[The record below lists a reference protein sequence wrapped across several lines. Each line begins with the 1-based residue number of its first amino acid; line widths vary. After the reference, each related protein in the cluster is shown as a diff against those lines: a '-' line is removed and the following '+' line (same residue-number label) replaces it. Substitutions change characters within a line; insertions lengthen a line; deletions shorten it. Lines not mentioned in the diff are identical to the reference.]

1 MVFLLEFGAPE
12 NLVLI
17 WLVPLVVLVCFFAE
31 KIRKKRLRLVG
42 IIRDEPFGKHTPP
55 TSFFR
60 WLVKTMMLSG
70 AALCLVL
77 AVAKPR
83 WGFEWIDAKQRGAD
97 IMIAVDVSK
106 SMLAPDVSPSRLER
120 ARRKVS
126 DLLDR
131 MSGDRVGLVAFA
143 GTSFVQC
150 PLTMDYG
157 AVRLFLS
164 YLDPEL
170 IPTQGTDLGS
180 AIDMSLAGLFD
191 GAPEGT
197 TTGRAIII
205 MTDGEDQ
212 EGRGLKAAEAAKAKG
227 VKIYT
232 MTIGSE
238 EGSPIHEPGGGFK
251 KDRIGNMVISKPNES
266 AVKAL
271 SLATGG
277 SHVRSVAGDGDIEA
291 LYDNGILKEIDR
303 FENQEI
309 RTKRWH
315 ERFQWFL
322 AAALFLLF
330 LEPLVRDVR
339 GIKISSKPKAA
350 KGIHALGLMVLAL
363 AALTLSERGMAAS
376 MSEAHKYYTDK
387 DYEKAAKAFSELEK
401 EEPDNPEVT
410 YNRAVSQY
418 RNGDFQGASEG
429 FGRSAGAKDKA
440 LQEKSWYNLG
450 NSLSYMQKFKEA
462 VDAYENTLK
471 LNPENV
477 KAKENLELVK
487 KLLEQQKEQQKQNQN
502 QKQDDKDKKE
512 GEQEDQQDQDG
523 QQQKDQQQSE
533 EQKGQEVQEKE
544 KQSGQEGEQKENQ
557 SQGQENQTGE
567 TKPDEKKEG
576 DKGQQSEAEKKD
588 EEGKGKDEQQQK
600 KSAEED
606 KNANEKE
613 ESQSG
618 DNANH
623 NQEGGQ
629 ELKQSKTYSTDQAK
643 QLLRSVEDKIKT
655 YRYMEQSGTS
665 QQDDPEKDW

>member
-1 MVFLLEFGAPE
+1 MVFYLEFGAPE

-42 IIRDEPFGKHTPP
+42 VIRDEPLGKHAAP

-60 WLVKTMMLSG
+60 WLAKTIMLAG
-70 AALCLVL
+70 AVTCLVL

-97 IMIAVDVSK
+97 IIIAVDVSK

-131 MSGDRVGLVAFA
+131 MTGDRVGLVAFA

-164 YLDPEL
+164 YLDPEM

-180 AIDMSLAGLFD
+180 AIDMSLAGLFE

-197 TTGRAIII
+197 STGRAIII

-232 MTIGSE
+232 LSIGSD
-238 EGSPIHEPGGGFK
+238 EGTLIPEPGGGFK
-251 KDRIGNMVISKPNES
+251 KDRTGNLVISKPNEP
-266 AVKAL
+266 AL
-271 SLATGG
+271 RAISQATGG
-277 SHVRSVAGDGDIEA
+277 SHVRSVAGDADIEA

-303 FENQEI
+303 TENQEI

-322 AAALFLLF
+322 AAAVLLLF

-339 GIKISSKPKAA
+339 GLKIGGKSKAA
-350 KGIHALGLMVLAL
+350 KGIHALGLIIFS
-363 AALTLSERGMAAS
+363 LSVSSFSESVSAAS
-376 MSEAHKYYTDK
+376 MSEAHKFYTEK
-387 DYEKAAKAFSELEK
+387 DYENAAKTFSELEK

-418 RNGDFQGASEG
+418 RNGDFQGAAEG
-429 FGRSAGAKDKA
+429 FGRSAGSKDKA

-471 LNPENV
+471 LNPDNV

-487 KLLEQQKEQQKQNQN
+487 KLLEQQKEEQKNKQNQQHDN
-502 QKQDDKDKKE
+502 KDKKD
-512 GEQEDQQDQDG
+512 GEQQEQDG
-523 QQQKDQQQSE
+523 QQSKDQQQSE
-533 EQKGQEVQEKE
+533 EQKGQEGQEKE
-544 KQSGQEGEQKENQ
+544 KEPGQEGEQTQDQQNQ
-557 SQGQENQTGE
+557 NGAS
-567 TKPDEKKEG
+567 KPDEKKEG
-576 DKGQQSEAEKKD
+576 EQGQQSEADKK
-588 EEGKGKDEQQQK
+588 EEEGKDEQQT
-600 KSAEED
+600 KSAEEQ
-606 KNANEKE
+606 KNAKDKE
-613 ESQSG
+613 AGESAES
-618 DNANH
+618 ANH
-623 NQEGGQ
+623 NQENSQ
-629 ELKQSKTYSTDQAK
+629 ELKQSKSYSSEQAK
-643 QLLRSVEDKIKT
+643 QLLRSVEDKIKK

-665 QQDDPEKDW
+665 QHDDPEKDW

>member
-1 MVFLLEFGAPE
+1 MVFYLEFGAPE

-42 IIRDEPFGKHTPP
+42 IIRDEPLGKHAAP

-60 WLVKTMMLSG
+60 WLVKTLMLAG
-70 AALCLVL
+70 AVTCLVL
-77 AVAKPR
+77 ALAKPR

-97 IMIAVDVSK
+97 IIIAVDVSK

-164 YLDPEL
+164 YLDPEM

-180 AIDMSLAGLFD
+180 AIDMSLAGLFE

-197 TTGRAIII
+197 ATGRAIII

-232 MTIGSE
+232 MSIGSE
-238 EGSPIHEPGGGFK
+238 EGTLIPEPGGGFK
-251 KDRIGNMVISKPNES
+251 KDRMGNLVISKPNEP
-266 AVKAL
+266 ALKAL
-271 SLATGG
+271 SFATGG

-303 FENQEI
+303 VENQEI

-322 AAALFLLF
+322 AAAVLLLF

-339 GIKISSKPKAA
+339 GLKGGRKPKAVQ
-350 KGIHALGLMVLAL
+350 GVHALGLILFL
-363 AALTLSERGMAAS
+363 SSPTLFSARSDAAS
-376 MSEAHKYYTDK
+376 MSEAHKYYADK
-387 DYEKAAKAFSELEK
+387 DYENAAKSFSELEK

-418 RNGDFQGASEG
+418 RNGDFEGAAEG
-429 FGRSAGAKDKA
+429 FGRSAGGKDKG

-471 LNPENV
+471 LNPGNV

-487 KLLEQQKEQQKQNQN
+487 KLLEQQKEQQKNKQNQQQDN
-502 QKQDDKDKKE
+502 KDKQEGEKQEEQQQQDGEQKQ
-512 GEQEDQQDQDG
+512 
-523 QQQKDQQQSE
+523 DQQQSE
-533 EQKGQEVQEKE
+533 EQKGQEGQQKDQ
-544 KQSGQEGEQKENQ
+544 QSGEQGDQKQDQQKQNGEP
-557 SQGQENQTGE
+557 
-567 TKPDEKKEG
+567 KPDEKKEG
-576 DKGQQSEAEKKD
+576 EGEQADQSEKKE
-588 EEGKGKDEQQQK
+588 EEGQGKDEQEK
-600 KSAEED
+600 KSAEEE
-606 KNANEKE
+606 KNAKEQDVGEKG
-613 ESQSG
+613 ES
-618 DNANH
+618 ANH
-623 NQEGGQ
+623 NQENGQ
-629 ELKQSKTYSTDQAK
+629 ALKQSKTYSAEQAK
-643 QLLRSVEDKIKT
+643 QLLRSVEDKIKK
-655 YRYMEQSGTS
+655 YRYMEQSGAS
-665 QQDDPEKDW
+665 QHEDPEKDW